1 MTESELRESL
11 APRIAAKLLA
21 RCPRLSL
28 IEADQLAHEV
38 IATVQGAVLAAQS
51 DNMAPAIGM
60 AMDDESGS

>member
-1 MTESELRESL
+1 MTESELREEL

-38 IATVQGAVLAAQS
+38 IATVQGAVLAAQLGGS
-51 DNMAPAIGM
+51 LNIDTSAAPGT
-60 AMDDESGS
+60 